1 MPDLTHIHLP
11 VLFLIGLALY
21 FGTAGARIFQKLH
34 IPQVVGYIVI
44 GVIVGRSGFRL
55 IDSDTISAL
64 QPFNFF
70 ALGIIGFMIGG
81 ELHRAVFK
89 RYGKQFLVVLLA
101 EGLGAFILV
110 GLATTLVSWVATG
123 DAVQSVALGLVLGA
137 ISSATAPAAT
147 VDVLWEYRSRGPLTT
162 TVFAI
167 VALDDGLALMLY
179 AVASSLAAG
188 LVGSGSV
195 SFTHAL
201 ATSGYELGGAL
212 AVGIVA
218 GVVLNWTL
226 RWSRDPDKAL
236 TFIVGTLAAILGFAI
251 ALDVD
256 LILAAM
262 ALGVTIT
269 NLAPRRSRR
278 SFEIIERFA
287 PPIYVLFF
295 VVVGARLNVSSMPL
309 WMAGLAVAYV
319 VARTAGKMI
328 GAYLGARWSGAA
340 ETVRKYLGLC
350 LFSQAGVAIGLSIL
364 ASMSFHGSMGNAII
378 LIVTTTTFLVQIIGP
393 PSVKVAIE
401 KAGEVGLNVTEEH
414 LMREYK
420 AKDMVDAEAAKLSA
434 GTHLKTILQTIAE
447 ADVLACPVVDDKD
460 RVIGVVALDD
470 LKQTFV
476 MQDLS
481 DWLVAYDLM
490 RSVPDWVTEE
500 TSLEEALTRMK
511 EQGLDY
517 LVVVDDAENRHYR
530 GLLGYNRV
538 LRRLSREVVER
549 RKQAGEED

>member
-1 MPDLTHIHLP
+1 MSFLDGIHFP
-11 VLFLIGLALY
+11 VLFLIGLAL
-21 FGTAGARIFQKLH
+21 FVGTAGARIFQKLR

-44 GVIVGRSGFRL
+44 GVIVGRSGLGL
-55 IDSDTISAL
+55 IDARTIQAL

-70 ALGIIGFMIGG
+70 ALGVIGFMIGG
-81 ELHRAVFK
+81 ELHRTVFK
-89 RYGKQFLVVLLA
+89 RYGKQFMVVLLA
-101 EGLGAFILV
+101 EGLGAFVLV
-110 GLATTLVSWVATG
+110 MLVTTAVSWLATGQAST
-123 DAVQSVALGLVLGA
+123 SVALGLVLGA

-179 AVASSLAAG
+179 AVAASLAAG

-195 SFTHAL
+195 HVSHAL
-201 ATSGYELGGAL
+201 AKSGYELGGAVALGVL
-212 AVGIVA
+212 AGLL
-218 GVVLNWTL
+218 LNGTL

-236 TFIVGTLAAILGFAI
+236 TFIVGTLAAILGLAI
-251 ALDVD
+251 ALEVD

-309 WMAGLAVAYV
+309 WMLGLALAYV
-319 VARTAGKMI
+319 VARTAGKMT

-364 ASMSFHGSMGNAII
+364 ASMSFPGEMGNAII

-414 LMREYK
+414 LMREYR
-420 AKDMVDAEAAKLSA
+420 AKDMVDAQAAKLSA
-434 GTHLKTILQTIAE
+434 GTPLKEILHTIAR
-447 ADVLACPVVDDKD
+447 ADIMACPVVDDKE
-460 RVIGVVALDD
+460 RVIGVVTLDD

-490 RSVPDWVTEE
+490 RPVPDRVPEDA
-500 TSLEEALTRMK
+500 SLEEALTRMK

-517 LVVVDDAENRHYR
+517 LVVVDNPDDQHFR
-530 GLLGYNRV
+530 GLLSYNGV
-538 LRRLSREVVER
+538 LRRLSTEVVRR
-549 RKQAGEED
+549 RKQAGEDE